1 MHAKYRHNMRE
12 ILHVI
17 LHVILREDGDMRAS
31 QDAPQGRRW
40 ERSYQSQ
47 LRARPLARYPL
58 TQAHQQTPQPEICTN
73 PTGRSGTSTRL
84 LNLQHASEQPQKRQ
98 NPCSTGIQGLKWFLS
113 FSTSKYPRVSAWT
126 VPVPQPRNRRHLA
139 RSMLSSIGARF
150 SSAGKHAPAS

>member
-1 MHAKYRHNMRE
+1 MRE

-58 TQAHQQTPQPEICTN
+58 TQAHQQTP
-73 PTGRSGTSTRL
+73 STRNMHQSNGKIGDEHPITEPPARQRTTPETTKPL
-84 LNLQHASEQPQKRQ
+84 LNRDSRAKVVF
-98 NPCSTGIQGLKWFLS
+98 IIFD
-113 FSTSKYPRVSAWT
+113 V
-126 VPVPQPRNRRHLA
+126 
-139 RSMLSSIGARF
+139 
-150 SSAGKHAPAS
+150 